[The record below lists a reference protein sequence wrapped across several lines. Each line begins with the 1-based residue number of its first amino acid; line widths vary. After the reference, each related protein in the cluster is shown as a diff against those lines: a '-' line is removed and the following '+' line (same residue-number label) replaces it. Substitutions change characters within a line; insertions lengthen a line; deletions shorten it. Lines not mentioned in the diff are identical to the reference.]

1 MKPSACLA
9 RALAKMPTLA
19 LYDRTRGDARIQQ
32 LFGLEL
38 LCAEPHQDFFAKIT
52 LDDTSPSTTQR
63 RITVRYGKRSVGE
76 FDNAHSYPY
85 DKIDWHH
92 PQPWAK
98 HSLGEFHAV
107 VAPWLIRN
115 KAHIEAGHYALTR

>member
-1 MKPSACLA
+1 MKPTACLA
-9 RALAKMPTLA
+9 RAWAKMPTLA
-19 LYDRTRGDARIQQ
+19 LYDRTHGDERIQQ

-38 LCAEPHQDFFAKIT
+38 LFAEPHQDFFAKIA
-52 LDDTSPSTTQR
+52 LEDTSLSTTQR

-85 DKIDWHH
+85 DRIDWSN
-92 PQPWAK
+92 PLPWAK
-98 HSLGEFHAV
+98 HSLGAFHAV

-115 KAHIEAGHYALTR
+115 KAHIEAGNYARVR